1 MGQSKFNYQRKE
13 LPKNVERLGYLL
25 FAIGILLGGIS
36 YFVEP
41 VRASFNYLIMF
52 VFLLSLG
59 LGSLFLIAIE
69 YITGADWSVQLRR
82 ITEFLASVIL
92 VLIILVIPLLFN
104 LSNIFQWLNKSVVEA
119 DKILKGKTAY
129 LNSTFFVARVAFCF
143 LIWGLFYYFI
153 TKNSTKQDETKD
165 HKLTKINIRL
175 SAVFIPVFA
184 ITLTIA
190 AVDWLMSLD
199 AHWFSTI
206 FGVYFFS
213 GSVVAALAAVTFAAI
228 KLKEKGYMHP
238 KFMDEHLYSLGTLL
252 FVFIN
257 FWAYIAFSQYLL
269 IWYADLT
276 EETIWFMHRWHGGWT
291 VVSLLLILTHFVV
304 PYALLLTQPSKMDPK
319 RLKFVTLWILG
330 AHLLDIFW
338 IVMPNINGSVISWMD
353 FTFPFAAVGI
363 LIIIFGY
370 KIKRNNLIPIG
381 DPKLEKS
388 INIRL

>member
-1 MGQSKFNYQRKE
+1 MEQSKFIYQRKD
-13 LPKNVERLGYLL
+13 LPKNIERLGYLL
-25 FAIGILLGGIS
+25 FAIGIALGLLS

-41 VRASFNYLIMF
+41 VRASHNYLIMF
-52 VFLLSLG
+52 VYLLSLA

-69 YITGADWSVQLRR
+69 YLTGADWSVQLRR
-82 ITEFLASVIL
+82 ITEFLASLIV

-104 LSNIFQWLNKSVVEA
+104 LNNIFHWLNKEVVEA

-129 LNSTFFVARVAFCF
+129 LNSTFFIIRVAFCF
-143 LIWGLFYYFI
+143 LIWGLFYFFL

-165 HKLTKINIRL
+165 QKLTAINIKL
-175 SAVFIPVFA
+175 SAVFIPLFA

-206 FGVYFFS
+206 FGVYYFA
-213 GSVVAALAAVTFAAI
+213 GAIVASLAAITFIAI

-238 KFMDEHLYSLGTLL
+238 KFLDEHFYSLGTLL

-269 IWYADLT
+269 IWYADLP
-276 EETIWFMHRWHGGWT
+276 EETMWFLHRWHGGW
-291 VVSLLLILTHFVV
+291 VVISLLLIVTHFIV
-304 PYALLLTQPSKMDPK
+304 PYAALLTQPSKMDPK
-319 RLKFVTLWILG
+319 RLKFITIWILA
-330 AHLLDIFW
+330 AHFIDIFW
-338 IVMPNINGSVISWMD
+338 IVMPNIDGSIISWMD
-353 FTFPFAAVGI
+353 FTFPIAAVGI
-363 LIIIFGY
+363 VIIVFAY

-381 DPKLEKS
+381 DPKLQKS

>member
-1 MGQSKFNYQRKE
+1 MEQSKFIYQRKD
-13 LPKNVERLGYLL
+13 LPKNIERLGYLL
-25 FAIGILLGGIS
+25 FAIGIALGLLS
-36 YFVEP
+36 YFIEP
-41 VRASFNYLIMF
+41 VRASHNYLIMF
-52 VFLLSLG
+52 VYLLSLA

-69 YITGADWSVQLRR
+69 YLTGADWSVQLRR
-82 ITEFLASVIL
+82 ITEFLASVIV

-104 LSNIFQWLNKSVVEA
+104 LNNIFHWLNKEVVEA

-129 LNSTFFVARVAFCF
+129 LNSTFFIIRVAFCF
-143 LIWGLFYYFI
+143 LIWGLFYFFL

-165 HKLTKINIRL
+165 QKLTAINIKL
-175 SAVFIPVFA
+175 SAVFIPLFA

-206 FGVYFFS
+206 FGVYYFA
-213 GSVVAALAAVTFAAI
+213 GAIVASLAAITFIAI

-238 KFMDEHLYSLGTLL
+238 KFLDEHFYSLGTLL

-269 IWYADLT
+269 IWYADLP
-276 EETIWFMHRWHGGWT
+276 EETMWFLHRWHGGW
-291 VVSLLLILTHFVV
+291 VVISLLLIVTHFIV
-304 PYALLLTQPSKMDPK
+304 PYAALLTQPSKMDPK
-319 RLKFVTLWILG
+319 RLKFITIWILA
-330 AHLLDIFW
+330 AHFIDIFW
-338 IVMPNINGSVISWMD
+338 IVMPNIDGAIISWMD
-353 FTFPFAAVGI
+353 FTFPIAAVGI
-363 LIIIFGY
+363 VIIVFAY

-381 DPKLEKS
+381 DPKLQKS